1 MNFVEII
8 TKLFG
13 NKAQKDMRAIQPIVD
28 QIKAQYE
35 VIDALSNDDLR
46 ARSWALMDK
55 LQAAVADKKARIVE
69 LKASIEATPIEKREK
84 IYNEVDKLEK
94 EIKDKYE
101 EVLTEIMP
109 EAYAIV
115 KSTARR
121 FAHNETVEV
130 TATQMDKDLA
140 ADPRFD
146 FVEIRSA
153 ETSQL
158 PSYGVGDFE
167 TPAPKEIAVYH
178 NHWMAGGNEITWDMI
193 HYDVQLFGGV
203 VLHQGKIAE
212 MATGEGKTLVATLPV
227 YLNALTHEGVH
238 VVTVN
243 DYLAKRD
250 SEWNGPI
257 YMFLGLTVDCIDK
270 HRPNSDERRKAYA
283 CDITFG
289 TNNEF
294 GFDYLRD
301 NMATSPLDLVQRGH
315 NYAIVDEVDSVL
327 IDDAR
332 TPLIISGPVPKGED
346 QMFDEYKD
354 RVAGLVRQQTTL
366 TTKLL
371 AEAKAKM
378 GSEDDKTK
386 EEGELALFRS
396 FKGMPKSKALI
407 KYLSEPGVKV
417 RMQKTEEFY
426 LQENEKNMHI
436 ATDELYFVID
446 EKNKSIELTDKG
458 IDALTGTTDDPN
470 FFVLPDVGSEM
481 AELEN
486 QTGLSAEEKQQKKDD
501 ILTNYSIKSER
512 VHTVHQL
519 LKAYTLF
526 EKDVDYIIDNGEVKI
541 VDEQTGRIMEGRR
554 WSDGLHQAVEA
565 KENVKVEG
573 ATQTFATITLQNYFR
588 MYHKLAGMTGTA
600 ETEAGEFWNIYK
612 LDVVVIPTNKPIARN
627 DMNDRIYRTK
637 REKYNAVI
645 EEIVSMVNQ
654 GRPVLVGTTSVEISE
669 LLSKMLNI
677 RKIKHNVL
685 NAKLH
690 QQEAQVVAEAGRPGV
705 VTIATNMAGRGTDIK
720 LTPEVKEAGGLA
732 IIGTERHESRRV
744 DRQLRGRAGRQGDPG
759 SSVFYVSLEDDLM
772 RMFGSER
779 IASVMDRMGFQE
791 GEMIEHSMISSSIE
805 RAQKKVEE
813 NNFGIRKRLIEYDD
827 VMNQQRNLIYEKRR
841 HSLMGERIGVDITNM
856 IYETAEAIFADAKA
870 ANDYEG
876 LKFDAMQTFAI
887 ELPFDEEEFSRG
899 RKNELGEKLAE
910 AALDSFKRRMDKLM
924 QIADPV
930 IQQVYETKGQMYENI
945 LVPITD
951 GKKVYNISVNLKAA
965 AESHSKEVVKEFEK
979 RMLLYVIDDEW
990 KEHLRQLDD
999 LKQSV
1004 QNASYE
1010 QKDPLLIYKLESFH
1024 IFKSMLDVLNR
1035 RAIAI
1040 LLRGQ
1045 IHQTEPDRVQ
1055 QSQQRRMDY
1064 SRYRTQKDAVQQ
1076 AAQAS
1081 GAAAAAGRDTRENA
1095 RPEPIHVD
1103 KKPRPNDPCPCG
1115 SGKKYKQC
1123 HGRLNAGI

>member
-1 MNFVEII
+1 MNFIQLI

-13 NKAQKDMRAIQPIVD
+13 NKSQKDMREIMPYVEK
-28 QIKAQYE
+28 IKAAYTE
-35 VIDALSNDDLR
+35 IDALSNDELR
-46 ARSWALMDK
+46 VRSQALMDK
-55 LQAAVADKKARIVE
+55 IQARVADKKQKIND
-69 LKASIEATPIEKREK
+69 LKASIESLEIEQREK
-84 IYNEVDKLEK
+84 VYNQIDSLEK
-94 EIKDKYE
+94 EIKDDYKA
-101 EVLTEIMP
+101 VLMEILP
-109 EAYAIV
+109 EAFAIV
-115 KSTARR
+115 KSTAHR
-121 FAHNETVEV
+121 FAENETVVV
-130 TATQMDKDLA
+130 TATEQDKNLA

-146 FVEIRSA
+146 FVEID
-153 ETSQL
+153 
-158 PSYGVGDFE
+158 GDK
-167 TPAPKEIAVYH
+167 AIYH
-178 NHWMAGGNEITWDMI
+178 NHWTAGGNDMKWDMV
-193 HYDVQLFGGV
+193 HYDVQLIGGV

-227 YLNALTHEGVH
+227 FLNALTHEGVH
-238 VVTVN
+238 IVTVN

-250 SEWNGPI
+250 SEWMGPL
-257 YMFLGLTVDCIDK
+257 YMFHGLTVDCIDK
-270 HRPNSDERRKAYA
+270 YRPNSDERRRAYA

-332 TPLIISGPVPKGED
+332 TPLIISGPIPKGED
-346 QMFDEYKD
+346 QMFDEYKH
-354 RVAGLVRQQTTL
+354 RVEQLVRTQTTL
-366 TTKLL
+366 VTKLL
-371 AEAKAKM
+371 TEAKAKM
-378 GSEDDKTK
+378 GSADEK
-386 EEGELALFRS
+386 EREAGELALFRAY
-396 FKGMPKSKALI
+396 KGMPKNKALI

-417 RMQKTEEFY
+417 RLQKTEEFY

-446 EKNKSIELTDKG
+446 EKNKTIELTDKG
-458 IDALTGTTDDPN
+458 IDALTGTTEDPQ
-470 FFVLPDVGSEM
+470 FFVLPDVGSEV
-481 AELEN
+481 AEVESN
-486 QTGLSAEEKQQKKDD
+486 AALSAEEKQQRKDD
-501 ILTNYSIKSER
+501 IMTNYSIKSER
-512 VHTVHQL
+512 VHTVNQL

-526 EKDVDYIIDNGEVKI
+526 EKDVDYIIDNNEVKI

-588 MYHKLAGMTGTA
+588 MYNKLAGMTGTA

-612 LDVVVIPTNKPIARN
+612 LDVVVIPTNKPIARI

-645 EEIVSMVNQ
+645 DEIVALVGQ

-669 LLSKMLNI
+669 LLSRMLNL

-690 QQEAQVVAEAGRPGV
+690 QQEANVVAEAGRSGV

-720 LTPEVKEAGGLA
+720 LTPEVKAAGGLA

-779 IASVMDRMGFQE
+779 IAAVMDKMGFQE

-827 VMNQQRNLIYEKRR
+827 VMNQQRNVIYAKRR
-841 HSLMGERIGVDITNM
+841 HALMGERIGVDITNM
-856 IYETAEAIFADAKA
+856 IYDTAEAIVTDAREA
-870 ANDYEG
+870 GDYEG
-876 LKFDAMQTFAI
+876 LKMEVMQTFAM
-887 ELPFDEEEFSRG
+887 EVPFDEATFRATKPAVLSEQ
-899 RKNELGEKLAE
+899 LAE
-910 AALDSFKRRMDKLM
+910 SALDMFKRRMDKLM
-924 QIADPV
+924 AVANPV
-930 IQQVYETKGQMYENI
+930 IQKVYEEKGQMYENI
-945 LVPITD
+945 LIPITD
-951 GKKVYNISVNLKAA
+951 GKKVYNIAVNLKKA
-965 AESHSKEVVKEFEK
+965 AETESREVVREFEK

-1010 QKDPLLIYKLESFH
+1010 QKDPLLIYKIESFG
-1024 IFKSMLDVLNR
+1024 IFRNMLDTLNR

-1045 IHQTEPDRVQ
+1045 IPTSDPQEVRQ
-1055 QSQQRRMDY
+1055 AQEQRRQDY
-1064 SRYRTQKDAVQQ
+1064 SKYRTQKDSVAR
-1076 AAQAS
+1076 AAQQS
-1081 GAAAAAGRDTRENA
+1081 GQAAAAGRDTREMQ
-1095 RPEPIHVD
+1095 RPEPIHVE

-1123 HGRLNAGI
+1123 HGRMDNAL

>member
-1 MNFVEII
+1 MNFIQLI

-13 NKAQKDMRAIQPIVD
+13 NKSQKDMRAIMPYVEK
-28 QIKAQYE
+28 IKAAYAD
-35 VIDALSNDDLR
+35 IDTLSNDDLR
-46 ARSWALMDK
+46 ARSAALMAK
-55 LQAAVADKKARIVE
+55 ISAFVADKKQRIAD
-69 LKASIEATPIEKREK
+69 LRASIEPLEIDKREK
-84 IYNEVDKLEK
+84 VYAEIDKLEK
-94 EIKDKYE
+94 EIKDDYQTVLN
-101 EVLTEIMP
+101 EVLP
-109 EAYAIV
+109 EAFAIV

-121 FAHNETVEV
+121 FAESETIVV
-130 TATQMDKDLA
+130 TATEQDKNLA
-140 ADPRFD
+140 ADSRYD
-146 FVEIRSA
+146 FVEID
-153 ETSQL
+153 
-158 PSYGVGDFE
+158 GDK
-167 TPAPKEIAVYH
+167 AIYH
-178 NHWMAGGNEITWDMI
+178 NTWTAGGNEVKWDMV
-193 HYDVQLFGGV
+193 HYDVQLIGGV

-227 YLNALTHEGVH
+227 FLNALTHEGVH

-250 SEWNGPI
+250 SEWMGPL
-257 YMFLGLTVDCIDK
+257 YMFHGLTVDCIDK
-270 HRPNSDERRKAYA
+270 YRPNSDERRRAYA

-332 TPLIISGPVPKGED
+332 TPLIISGPIPKGED
-346 QMFDEYKD
+346 QMFDEYKH
-354 RVAGLVRQQTTL
+354 RVEQLVRTQTTL

-371 AEAKAKM
+371 TEAKAKM
-378 GSEDDKTK
+378 GSTDEK
-386 EEGELALFRS
+386 EREAGELALFRS
-396 FKGMPKSKALI
+396 FKGMPKNKALI
-407 KYLSEPGVKV
+407 KYLSEPGIKV
-417 RMQKTEEFY
+417 RLQKTEEFY

-446 EKNKSIELTDKG
+446 EKNKTIELTDKG
-458 IDALTGTTDDPN
+458 IDALTGTTEDPQ

-481 AELEN
+481 AEVEHDTTL
-486 QTGLSAEEKQQKKDD
+486 TAEEKQQRKDD
-501 ILTNYSIKSER
+501 IMTNYSIKSER
-512 VHTVHQL
+512 VHTVNQL

-526 EKDVDYIIDNGEVKI
+526 EKDVDYIIDNNEVKI
-541 VDEQTGRIMEGRR
+541 VDEQTGRVMEGRR

-588 MYHKLAGMTGTA
+588 MYNKLAGMTGTA

-612 LDVVVIPTNKPIARN
+612 LDVVVIPTNKPIARV

-645 EEIVSMVNQ
+645 DEVVAMVNQ

-669 LLSKMLNI
+669 LLSRMLNL

-690 QQEAQVVAEAGRPGV
+690 QQEANVVAEAGRTGV

-720 LTPEVKEAGGLA
+720 LTPEVKAAGGLA

-779 IASVMDRMGFQE
+779 IATVMDKMGFEE
-791 GEMIEHSMISSSIE
+791 GEMIEHSMISNSIE

-827 VMNQQRNLIYEKRR
+827 VMNQQRNVIYAKRR
-841 HSLMGERIGVDITNM
+841 HALMGERIGVDITNM
-856 IYETAEAIFADAKA
+856 IYDTAESILTEARD
-870 ANDYEG
+870 ANDYAG
-876 LKFDAMQTFAI
+876 LQTEVMQTFAM
-887 ELPFDEEEFSRG
+887 EVPFDEETFHGTKAAVLS
-899 RKNELGEKLAE
+899 EKLAE
-910 AALDSFKRRMDKLM
+910 AALDTFKRRMDKLT
-924 QIADPV
+924 QVANPV
-930 IQQVYETKGQMYENI
+930 IQKVFEEKGQMYENI
-945 LVPITD
+945 LIPITD
-951 GKKVYNISVNLKAA
+951 GKKVYNIAVNLKKA
-965 AESHSKEVVKEFEK
+965 AESESREVVREFEK

-1010 QKDPLLIYKLESFH
+1010 QKDPLLIYKIESFG
-1024 IFKSMLDVLNR
+1024 IFSRMLDALNR

-1045 IHQTEPDRVQ
+1045 IPTADPQQVQ
-1055 QSQQRRMDY
+1055 QAAEQRRQDY
-1064 SRYRTQKDAVQQ
+1064 SRYRTQKDTVAR
-1076 AAQAS
+1076 AAQQS
-1081 GAAAAAGRDTRENA
+1081 GQAAAAGRDTREA
-1095 RPEPIHVD
+1095 QRPMPVHVD

-1123 HGRLNAGI
+1123 HGRMENGGAL

>member
-1 MNFVEII
+1 MDFLGLI

-13 NKAQKDMRAIQPIVD
+13 NKAQKDMKAIQPIVD

-35 VIDALSNDDLR
+35 VIDALSNDELR
-46 ARSWALMDK
+46 AHSWALMDK
-55 LQAAVADKKARIVE
+55 LKAAVADKKSQIAN
-69 LKASIEATPIEKREK
+69 LKSQIETTPIEKREK

-101 EVLTEIMP
+101 EVLNEILP

-121 FAHNETVEV
+121 FAESETVEV
-130 TATQMDKDLA
+130 TATEMDRALA

-146 FVEIRSA
+146 FVEI
-153 ETSQL
+153 
-158 PSYGVGDFE
+158 VGGDNL
-167 TPAPKEIAVYH
+167 AKAVYK
-178 NHWMAGGNEITWDMI
+178 NHWMAGGNEIKWDMI

-346 QMFDEYKD
+346 QLFDEYKD
-354 RVAGLVRQQTTL
+354 RVAALVRQQTTL

-378 GSEDDKTK
+378 GSADEK
-386 EEGELALFRS
+386 EKEAGELALFRS

-436 ATDELYFVID
+436 ATDELFFVID

-486 QTGLSAEEKQQKKDD
+486 ETALSAEEKQQKKDE

-526 EKDVDYIIDNGEVKI
+526 EKDVDYIIDGGEVKI
-541 VDEQTGRIMEGRR
+541 VDEQTGRVMEGRR

-612 LDVVVIPTNKPIARN
+612 LDVVVIPTNKPIARH

-645 EEIVSMVNQ
+645 DEIVNMVNQ

-669 LLSKMLNI
+669 LLSRMLTL

-690 QQEAQVVAEAGRPGV
+690 QQEAQIVAEAGRAGV

-720 LTPEVKEAGGLA
+720 LTPEVKAAGGLA

-779 IASVMDRMGFQE
+779 IASIMDRMGFEE

-827 VMNQQRNLIYEKRR
+827 VMNQQRNLIYAKRR
-841 HSLMGERIGVDITNM
+841 HALMGERIGVDITNM
-856 IYETAEAIFADAKA
+856 IYEIAENLVADAKS

-876 LKFDAMQTFAI
+876 LKFDAMQVFAI
-887 ELPFDEEEFSRG
+887 ELPFDEEVFSRG
-899 RKNELGEKLAE
+899 KREALSNELAE
-910 AALDSFKRRMDKLM
+910 AALDSFKRRMDKLT
-924 QIADPV
+924 QIADPQ
-930 IQQVYETKGQMYENI
+930 IQYVNETKGQMYENI
-945 LVPITD
+945 LIPITD
-951 GKKVYNISVNLKAA
+951 GKRVYNIAVNLKLA
-965 AESHSKEVVKEFEK
+965 AETHCKEVVKEFEK

-1024 IFKSMLDVLNR
+1024 IFKAMLDNLNR

-1045 IHQTEPDRVQ
+1045 IHMTEPDHVQ
-1055 QSQQRRMDY
+1055 QAQQQRRMDY

-1081 GAAAAAGRDTRENA
+1081 GAAVAAGRDTRENT

-1123 HGRLNAGI
+1123 HGKMNAAGI